1 MADTNTYQAQANELS
16 QKLWAIANELRGQMD
31 ASEFKNYILGVIFY
45 RYLSERTEMYMAE
58 ILEND
63 GVTYEEAFADDD
75 YRPVVEDWSLSK
87 LGYVIKPENLFRNLI
102 RKITKFENDADKFS
116 VEDFEKA
123 INDLVGSTMGHESN
137 KAFDG
142 LFNDMRLQDARLGET
157 VADRTDMIGR
167 VMVKVSDIDFDLQ
180 DSQFDVLGTAYM
192 ILIGLFASDAG
203 KKGGEFF
210 TPAGPSRL
218 CATLASLGLDEAKT
232 VGDCTCG
239 SASMLLE
246 VQKHLTTHKV
256 GHFYGQ
262 ELNATTY
269 NLSRMNMIMH
279 GVDWQNFDIYK
290 GDTLKDD
297 KYGDDLKLTVQ
308 VCNPPY
314 SLKWSADKKFE
325 DDPRYSGAGKLAPKG
340 QADLAFVEHMIYHMD
355 DSDGRVAVLLPHGV
369 LFRGGAEEAIRKYII
384 KDLNRLDAVI
394 GLPANLF
401 HGTGIPVC
409 VLVLK
414 SKRNG
419 NSGNILFIDASKEFK
434 AGKNQNI
441 LEQEH
446 MHDIS
451 DKFLLC
457 YVTRK
462 IFYKKNGDIAN
473 GSRKAK
479 RIHPDVFG
487 EMSIMVPSL
496 PEQQKIADFLSTI
509 DTVIEKQKETASAW
523 EERKKGVMQKLFSQ
537 KVRFKADDGDQF
549 PEWEEKKLGEVFE
562 FYNGKAHENVISE
575 NGKYVVV
582 NSKFISTDGT
592 VRKYTNEMIFPL
604 IKKDIVM
611 VMSDVPN
618 GKAISKC
625 FLINENN
632 KYTLNQR
639 ICCLRTKEN
648 AVFYINQISRNK
660 YFLKF
665 DDGVKQTNLR
675 KNDILQCPL
684 LCPCLAEQQKIAD
697 CLSSLDE
704 VIKKQKATLAAWE
717 ELKKGLLQQMFV

>member
-1 MADTNTYQAQANELS
+1 MTDTNTYQAQANELS
-16 QKLWAIANELRGQMD
+16 QKLWAIANDLRGQMD

-45 RYLSERTEMYMAE
+45 RYLSERTEMYMTD
-58 ILEND
+58 LLKND
-63 GVTYEEAFADDD
+63 DGITYEEAFADDE
-75 YRPVVEDWSLSK
+75 YRPVVEEWSLSK

-142 LFNDMRLQDARLGET
+142 LFNDMRLQDSRLGET
-157 VADRTDMIGR
+157 VADRTEMIGR
-167 VMVKVSDIDFDLQ
+167 VMVRVSDIDFDLQ

-210 TPAGPSRL
+210 TPAGPSKL
-218 CATLASLGLDEAKT
+218 CATLAALGLDEAKT

-246 VQKHLTTHKV
+246 VQKHLTTGKV

-279 GVDWQNFDIYK
+279 GIDWQNFDIYK

-297 KYGDDLKLTVQ
+297 KYSDIKMTVQ

-314 SLKWSADKKFE
+314 SLKWSADKQFE

-355 DSDGRVAVLLPHGV
+355 EDDGRVAVLLPHGV
-369 LFRGGAEEAIRKYII
+369 LFRGGAEETIRKYII

-419 NSGNILFIDASKEFK
+419 NAGNILFIDASKEFK
-434 AGKNQNI
+434 AGKNQNV
-441 LEQEH
+441 LEQKHIDKIVETYEKRV
-446 MHDIS
+446 DV
-451 DKFLLC
+451 DKFAH
-457 YVTRK
+457 V
-462 IFYKKNGDIAN
+462 A
-473 GSRKAK
+473 
-479 RIHPDVFG
+479 
-487 EMSIMVPSL
+487 EMSEIVENGYNLNIPRYVDTFEEEEPVDL
-496 PEQQKIADFLSTI
+496 KEVRNRIQKLEI
-509 DTVIEKQKETASAW
+509 DTKAAIDKAESILKE
-523 EERKKGVMQKLFSQ
+523 
-537 KVRFKADDGDQF
+537 
-549 PEWEEKKLGEVFE
+549 LG
-562 FYNGKAHENVISE
+562 
-575 NGKYVVV
+575 
-582 NSKFISTDGT
+582 
-592 VRKYTNEMIFPL
+592 L
-604 IKKDIVM
+604 
-611 VMSDVPN
+611 
-618 GKAISKC
+618 
-625 FLINENN
+625 
-632 KYTLNQR
+632 
-639 ICCLRTKEN
+639 
-648 AVFYINQISRNK
+648 
-660 YFLKF
+660 
-665 DDGVKQTNLR
+665 
-675 KNDILQCPL
+675 
-684 LCPCLAEQQKIAD
+684 
-697 CLSSLDE
+697 
-704 VIKKQKATLAAWE
+704 
-717 ELKKGLLQQMFV
+717 

>member
-1 MADTNTYQAQANELS
+1 MTDTNTYQAQANELS
-16 QKLWAIANELRGQMD
+16 QKLWAIANDLRGQMD

-45 RYLSERTEMYMAE
+45 RYLSERTEMYMTD
-58 ILEND
+58 LLKND
-63 GVTYEEAFADDD
+63 DGITYEEAFADEE
-75 YRPVVEDWSLSK
+75 YRPVVEEWSLSK

-142 LFNDMRLQDARLGET
+142 LFNDMRLQDSRLGET
-157 VADRTDMIGR
+157 VADRTEMIGR
-167 VMVKVSDIDFDLQ
+167 VMVRVSDIDFDLQ

-210 TPAGPSRL
+210 TPAGPSKL
-218 CATLASLGLDEAKT
+218 CATLAALGLDEAKT

-246 VQKHLTTHKV
+246 VQKHLTTGKV

-279 GVDWQNFDIYK
+279 GIDWQNFDIYK

-297 KYGDDLKLTVQ
+297 KYGDIKMTVQ

-314 SLKWSADKKFE
+314 SLKWSADKQFE

-355 DSDGRVAVLLPHGV
+355 EDDGRVAVLLPHGV
-369 LFRGGAEEAIRKYII
+369 LFRGGAEETIRKYII

-419 NSGNILFIDASKEFK
+419 NAGNILFIDASKEFK
-434 AGKNQNI
+434 AGKNQNV
-441 LEQEH
+441 LEQKHIDKIVETYEKRV
-446 MHDIS
+446 DV
-451 DKFLLC
+451 DKFAH
-457 YVTRK
+457 V
-462 IFYKKNGDIAN
+462 A
-473 GSRKAK
+473 
-479 RIHPDVFG
+479 
-487 EMSIMVPSL
+487 EMSEIVENGYNLNIPRYVDTFEEEEPVDL
-496 PEQQKIADFLSTI
+496 KEVRNRIQKLEI
-509 DTVIEKQKETASAW
+509 DTKAAIDKAESILKE
-523 EERKKGVMQKLFSQ
+523 
-537 KVRFKADDGDQF
+537 
-549 PEWEEKKLGEVFE
+549 LG
-562 FYNGKAHENVISE
+562 
-575 NGKYVVV
+575 
-582 NSKFISTDGT
+582 
-592 VRKYTNEMIFPL
+592 L
-604 IKKDIVM
+604 
-611 VMSDVPN
+611 
-618 GKAISKC
+618 
-625 FLINENN
+625 
-632 KYTLNQR
+632 
-639 ICCLRTKEN
+639 
-648 AVFYINQISRNK
+648 
-660 YFLKF
+660 
-665 DDGVKQTNLR
+665 
-675 KNDILQCPL
+675 
-684 LCPCLAEQQKIAD
+684 
-697 CLSSLDE
+697 
-704 VIKKQKATLAAWE
+704 
-717 ELKKGLLQQMFV
+717 

>member
-1 MADTNTYQAQANELS
+1 MADKNTYQAQANELS

-45 RYLSERTEMYMAE
+45 RYLSERTELYMAE

-63 GVTYEEAFADDD
+63 GITYEEAFADDD
-75 YRPVVEDWSLSK
+75 YREAVEEWSLSK
-87 LGYVIKPENLFRNLI
+87 LGYIIRPENLFRNLI
-102 RKITKFENDADKFS
+102 RKITKFKDDADKFS

-123 INDLVGSTMGHESN
+123 ISELVGSTMGYESN

-142 LFNDMRLQDARLGET
+142 LFDDMRLQDSRLGET

-167 VMVKVSDIDFDLQ
+167 VMVRVSDIDFDLQ

-210 TPAGPSRL
+210 TPAGPSKL
-218 CATLASLGLDEAKT
+218 CAILAALGLDEAKT

-246 VQKHLTTHKV
+246 VQKHLTTGKV

-262 ELNATTY
+262 EKNATTY

-290 GDTLKDD
+290 VDTLTDD
-297 KYGDDLKLTVQ
+297 KYGDTKMTVQ

-314 SLKWSADKKFE
+314 SLKWSSDKKFE
-325 DDPRYSGAGKLAPKG
+325 DDPRYSGVGKLAPKSA
-340 QADLAFVEHMIYHMD
+340 ADLAFVEHMIYHMD
-355 DSDGRVAVLLPHGV
+355 DEDGRVAVLLPHGV

-434 AGKNQNI
+434 PGKNQNT

-446 MHDIS
+446 IDKIVDAYEKRQDI
-451 DKFLLC
+451 DKFAHVADMSEIVENDYNLNIPR
-457 YVTRK
+457 YVDTFEEEEPVDLSAVRA
-462 IFYKKNGDIAN
+462 DI
-473 GSRKAK
+473 
-479 RIHPDVFG
+479 
-487 EMSIMVPSL
+487 
-496 PEQQKIADFLSTI
+496 
-509 DTVIEKQKETASAW
+509 
-523 EERKKGVMQKLFSQ
+523 QKLDAET
-537 KVRFKADDGDQF
+537 KAAIDKAEGMM
-549 PEWEEKKLGEVFE
+549 KL
-562 FYNGKAHENVISE
+562 
-575 NGKYVVV
+575 
-582 NSKFISTDGT
+582 
-592 VRKYTNEMIFPL
+592 L
-604 IKKDIVM
+604 
-611 VMSDVPN
+611 
-618 GKAISKC
+618 
-625 FLINENN
+625 
-632 KYTLNQR
+632 
-639 ICCLRTKEN
+639 
-648 AVFYINQISRNK
+648 
-660 YFLKF
+660 
-665 DDGVKQTNLR
+665 
-675 KNDILQCPL
+675 
-684 LCPCLAEQQKIAD
+684 
-697 CLSSLDE
+697 
-704 VIKKQKATLAAWE
+704 
-717 ELKKGLLQQMFV
+717 GL

>member
-1 MADTNTYQAQANELS
+1 MTDTNTYQAQANELS
-16 QKLWAIANELRGQMD
+16 QKLWAIANDLRGQMD

-45 RYLSERTEMYMAE
+45 RYLSERTEMYMTD
-58 ILEND
+58 LLKND
-63 GVTYEEAFADDD
+63 DGITYEEAFADDE
-75 YRPVVEDWSLSK
+75 YRPVVEEWSLSK

-102 RKITKFENDADKFS
+102 RKITKFENDADKFN

-142 LFNDMRLQDARLGET
+142 LFNDMRLQDSRLGET
-157 VADRTDMIGR
+157 VSDRTEMIGR
-167 VMVKVSDIDFDLQ
+167 VMVRVSDIDFDLQ

-210 TPAGPSRL
+210 TPAGPSKL
-218 CATLASLGLDEAKT
+218 CATLAALGLDEAKS

-246 VQKHLTTHKV
+246 VQKHLTTGKV

-279 GVDWQNFDIYK
+279 GIDWQNFDIYK

-297 KYGDDLKLTVQ
+297 KYGDIKMTVQ

-314 SLKWSADKKFE
+314 SLKWSADKQFE

-355 DSDGRVAVLLPHGV
+355 EDDGRVAVLLPHGV
-369 LFRGGAEEAIRKYII
+369 LFRGGAEETIRKYII

-419 NSGNILFIDASKEFK
+419 NAGNILFIDASKEFK
-434 AGKNQNI
+434 AGKNQNV
-441 LEQEH
+441 LEQKHIDKIVETYEKRV
-446 MHDIS
+446 DV
-451 DKFLLC
+451 DKFAH
-457 YVTRK
+457 V
-462 IFYKKNGDIAN
+462 A
-473 GSRKAK
+473 
-479 RIHPDVFG
+479 
-487 EMSIMVPSL
+487 EMSEIVENGYNLNIPRYVDTFEEEEPVDL
-496 PEQQKIADFLSTI
+496 KEVRNRIQKLEI
-509 DTVIEKQKETASAW
+509 DTKAAIDKAESILKE
-523 EERKKGVMQKLFSQ
+523 
-537 KVRFKADDGDQF
+537 
-549 PEWEEKKLGEVFE
+549 LG
-562 FYNGKAHENVISE
+562 
-575 NGKYVVV
+575 
-582 NSKFISTDGT
+582 
-592 VRKYTNEMIFPL
+592 L
-604 IKKDIVM
+604 
-611 VMSDVPN
+611 
-618 GKAISKC
+618 
-625 FLINENN
+625 
-632 KYTLNQR
+632 
-639 ICCLRTKEN
+639 
-648 AVFYINQISRNK
+648 
-660 YFLKF
+660 
-665 DDGVKQTNLR
+665 
-675 KNDILQCPL
+675 
-684 LCPCLAEQQKIAD
+684 
-697 CLSSLDE
+697 
-704 VIKKQKATLAAWE
+704 
-717 ELKKGLLQQMFV
+717 

>member
-1 MADTNTYQAQANELS
+1 MTDTNTYQAQANELS
-16 QKLWAIANELRGQMD
+16 QKLWAIANDLRGQMD

-45 RYLSERTEMYMAE
+45 RYLSERTEMYMTD
-58 ILEND
+58 LLKND
-63 GVTYEEAFADDD
+63 DGITYEEAFADDE
-75 YRPVVEDWSLSK
+75 YRPVVEEWSLSK

-142 LFNDMRLQDARLGET
+142 LFNDMRLQDSRLGET
-157 VADRTDMIGR
+157 VSDRTEMIGR
-167 VMVKVSDIDFDLQ
+167 VMVRVSDIDFDLQ

-210 TPAGPSRL
+210 TPAGPSKL
-218 CATLASLGLDEAKT
+218 CATLAALGLDEAKT

-246 VQKHLTTHKV
+246 VQKHLTTGKV

-279 GVDWQNFDIYK
+279 GIDWQNFDIYK
-290 GDTLKDD
+290 GDTLKDY
-297 KYGDDLKLTVQ
+297 KYGDIKMTVQ

-314 SLKWSADKKFE
+314 SLKWSADKQFE

-355 DSDGRVAVLLPHGV
+355 EDDGRVAVLLPHGV
-369 LFRGGAEEAIRKYII
+369 LFRGGAEETIRKYII

-419 NSGNILFIDASKEFK
+419 NAGNILFIDASKEFK
-434 AGKNQNI
+434 AGKNQNV
-441 LEQEH
+441 LEQKHIDKIVETYEKRV
-446 MHDIS
+446 DV
-451 DKFLLC
+451 DKFAH
-457 YVTRK
+457 V
-462 IFYKKNGDIAN
+462 A
-473 GSRKAK
+473 
-479 RIHPDVFG
+479 
-487 EMSIMVPSL
+487 EMSEIVENGYNLNIPRYVDTFEEEEPVDL
-496 PEQQKIADFLSTI
+496 KEVRNRIQKLEI
-509 DTVIEKQKETASAW
+509 DTKAAIDKAESILKE
-523 EERKKGVMQKLFSQ
+523 
-537 KVRFKADDGDQF
+537 
-549 PEWEEKKLGEVFE
+549 LG
-562 FYNGKAHENVISE
+562 
-575 NGKYVVV
+575 
-582 NSKFISTDGT
+582 
-592 VRKYTNEMIFPL
+592 L
-604 IKKDIVM
+604 
-611 VMSDVPN
+611 
-618 GKAISKC
+618 
-625 FLINENN
+625 
-632 KYTLNQR
+632 
-639 ICCLRTKEN
+639 
-648 AVFYINQISRNK
+648 
-660 YFLKF
+660 
-665 DDGVKQTNLR
+665 
-675 KNDILQCPL
+675 
-684 LCPCLAEQQKIAD
+684 
-697 CLSSLDE
+697 
-704 VIKKQKATLAAWE
+704 
-717 ELKKGLLQQMFV
+717 

>member
-1 MADTNTYQAQANELS
+1 MTDTNTYQAQANELS
-16 QKLWAIANELRGQMD
+16 QKLWAIANDLRGQMD

-45 RYLSERTEMYMAE
+45 RYLSERTEMYMTD
-58 ILEND
+58 LLKND
-63 GVTYEEAFADDD
+63 DGITYEEAFADDE
-75 YRPVVEDWSLSK
+75 YRPVVEEWSLSK
-87 LGYVIKPENLFRNLI
+87 LGYGIKPENLFRNLI

-142 LFNDMRLQDARLGET
+142 LFNDMRLQDSRLGET
-157 VADRTDMIGR
+157 VSDRTEMIGR
-167 VMVKVSDIDFDLQ
+167 VMVRVSDIDFDLQ

-210 TPAGPSRL
+210 TPAGPSKL
-218 CATLASLGLDEAKT
+218 CATLAALGLDEAKT

-246 VQKHLTTHKV
+246 VQKHLTTGKV

-279 GVDWQNFDIYK
+279 GIDWQNFDIYK

-297 KYGDDLKLTVQ
+297 KYGDIKMTVQ

-314 SLKWSADKKFE
+314 SLKWSADKQFE

-355 DSDGRVAVLLPHGV
+355 EDDGRVAVLLPHGV
-369 LFRGGAEEAIRKYII
+369 LFRGGAEETIRKYII

-419 NSGNILFIDASKEFK
+419 NAGNILFIDASKEFK
-434 AGKNQNI
+434 AGKNQNV
-441 LEQEH
+441 LEQKHIDKIVETYEKRV
-446 MHDIS
+446 DV
-451 DKFLLC
+451 DKFAH
-457 YVTRK
+457 V
-462 IFYKKNGDIAN
+462 A
-473 GSRKAK
+473 
-479 RIHPDVFG
+479 
-487 EMSIMVPSL
+487 EMSEIVENGYNLNIPRYVDTFEEEEPVDL
-496 PEQQKIADFLSTI
+496 KEVRNRIQKLEI
-509 DTVIEKQKETASAW
+509 DTKAAIDKAESILKE
-523 EERKKGVMQKLFSQ
+523 
-537 KVRFKADDGDQF
+537 
-549 PEWEEKKLGEVFE
+549 LG
-562 FYNGKAHENVISE
+562 
-575 NGKYVVV
+575 
-582 NSKFISTDGT
+582 
-592 VRKYTNEMIFPL
+592 L
-604 IKKDIVM
+604 
-611 VMSDVPN
+611 
-618 GKAISKC
+618 
-625 FLINENN
+625 
-632 KYTLNQR
+632 
-639 ICCLRTKEN
+639 
-648 AVFYINQISRNK
+648 
-660 YFLKF
+660 
-665 DDGVKQTNLR
+665 
-675 KNDILQCPL
+675 
-684 LCPCLAEQQKIAD
+684 
-697 CLSSLDE
+697 
-704 VIKKQKATLAAWE
+704 
-717 ELKKGLLQQMFV
+717 